1 MKEAN
6 IHTQIEFNENKPLM
20 TILFETHFTKEI
32 RIAMQKGTTMK
43 EHRTKFPIVVELV
56 KGAIDFGV
64 MGEVKNLTQGDLIA
78 LQGGIPH
85 DLKATEDSIVRLTL
99 TKYDNTER
107 VEKVVA

>member
-20 TILFETHFTKEI
+20 TVLFETHFTKEI

-43 EHRTKFPIVVELV
+43 EHKTPYPIVVELV
-56 KGAIDFGV
+56 EGAIDFGV
-64 MGEVKNLTQGDLIA
+64 FGEIKNLTKGDLIA
-78 LQGGIPH
+78 LQGSIPH
-85 DLKATEDSIVRLTL
+85 DLKATEDSIIRLTL